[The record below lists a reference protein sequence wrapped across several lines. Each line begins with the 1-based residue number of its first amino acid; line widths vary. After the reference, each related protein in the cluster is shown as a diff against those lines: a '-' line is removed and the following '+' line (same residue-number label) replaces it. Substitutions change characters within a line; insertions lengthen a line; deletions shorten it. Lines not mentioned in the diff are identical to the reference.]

1 MVAETGVDSLDGGG
15 TMAGME
21 RDRPPY
27 DPKDPYWLF
36 KEVTAFEREFHAK
49 VEVPLL
55 AAMFDRVDQMW
66 QDAIDTAKPPEVK

>member
-1 MVAETGVDSLDGGG
+1 MVAGTGVDSLDGGG

-21 RDRPPY
+21 CDRPPY

-36 KEVTAFEREFHAK
+36 KEAAAFEREFHAK